1 LGTSI
6 VSGASLSL
14 GYFHQIAPSSG
25 LLEIPLTITD
35 LGTPSTYATNRI
47 DINWGRTFNGNYSGT
62 LYFTDF
68 KTQDA
73 DNKFLY
79 NIAVPYSIDFK
90 ALRLPQ

>member
-1 LGTSI
+1 ML
-6 VSGASLSL
+6 
-14 GYFHQIAPSSG
+14 
-25 LLEIPLTITD
+25 
-35 LGTPSTYATNRI
+35 ATNRI

-79 NIAVPYSIDFK
+79 NIAVPHSIDFK